1 MLLVN
6 GIERGKKMFE
16 GLDHEESEC
25 NNGLRRSG
33 TAYIPFAGGPDP
45 ERIVVSMLEFK
56 GEIYVATQKGVYILR
71 DEKLERIKMVEK
83 VDDNNGERHEL

>member
-6 GIERGKKMFE
+6 GIERGKKM
-16 GLDHEESEC
+16 SEC

-83 VDDNNGERHEL
+83 VDDNKGERHEL